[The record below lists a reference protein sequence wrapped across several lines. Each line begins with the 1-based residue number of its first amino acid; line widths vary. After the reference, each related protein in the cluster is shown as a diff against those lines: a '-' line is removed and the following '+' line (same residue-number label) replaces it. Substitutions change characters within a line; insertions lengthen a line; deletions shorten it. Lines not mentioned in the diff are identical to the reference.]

1 MDARPNDRVALGFA
15 NAWFSDALP
24 NQTTETVLSTT
35 YTYHVNDVLE
45 VSPDLQYIIRPG
57 GTGDIDDALLLG
69 MLIYVTF

>member
-1 MDARPNDRVALGFA
+1 MIRPFISSEGR
-15 NAWFSDALP
+15 S
-24 NQTTETVLSTT
+24 TTETVLSTT

-69 MLIYVTF
+69 MLFYVTL